1 MLRHTALGAALPAP
15 LGPGRRGRAE
25 TSHPRDPAAPSHETA
40 LPGDTDLPD
49 ALPAGQSACCCAHQP
64 AFSAVLAAPAPG
76 AALVELLLCA
86 DHFRASRGALRAAGA
101 VVFDVGGRLVLPR
114 PQARGGLQHE
124 PLPECHSGRSGPDPG
139 L

>member
-1 MLRHTALGAALPAP
+1 MLRHTAHGAALRAP
-15 LGPGRRGRAE
+15 RGPGRRGRAGAP
-25 TSHPRDPAAPSHETA
+25 HPRDPAASPHETA

-64 AFSAVLAAPAPG
+64 AFIAVLAPPAPG

-101 VVFDVGGRLVLPR
+101 AVFDVDGRLVLPR
-114 PQARGGLQHE
+114 PQVRGGPQHE
-124 PLPECHSGRSGPDPG
+124 LLPECRSGRSGPDPG